1 MGTDQCQAERSRRLQ
16 CSHLPVRLGKV
27 GDGQPLEF
35 VGEEPALLGGE
46 LVNSAHTELQSDRGR
61 CAHQFLVE
69 PPQRAHTHVDSRCP
83 HCRDLFG
90 PVSRRRDGPVAL
102 AHQPVAPCPA
112 RKGTIPFAYPMA
124 RGEAGQDTGPFFR
137 LAWVAASPGART
149 GCPTFVKPIRTPSR
163 PTKRPFGSGP
173 RSPLC
178 SWLPPACAIA
188 SQHQLQMAAIEA
200 GDVPV
205 QVDRRTIEQ
214 GGDDTQQTD
223 LAAL

>member
-90 PVSRRRDGPVAL
+90 PVSRHRDGPVAL

-124 RGEAGQDTGPFFR
+124 RGGAGQDTGPLLSADLGLR
-137 LAWVAASPGART
+137 LVLGPGVQAAQLREAHPDAVVPDQASIRIRAEVAAVLVASAGVRDREPAPAPDGRDRGRRCPGA
-149 GCPTFVKPIRTPSR
+149 G
-163 PTKRPFGSGP
+163 
-173 RSPLC
+173 
-178 SWLPPACAIA
+178 
-188 SQHQLQMAAIEA
+188 
-200 GDVPV
+200 
-205 QVDRRTIEQ
+205 
-214 GGDDTQQTD
+214 
-223 LAAL
+223 